1 MTLKALIVDDE
12 FHARSNLQMLLE
24 NYCADVEIIGS
35 AASPK
40 EAREILSVKKI
51 DVIFLDIKMPGE
63 DGFEFLSTI
72 ENKNFGVI
80 FITAY
85 NEYALDAFKAD
96 AVDYLEK
103 PIDIEEL
110 IDAVEKIR
118 KIKNSEKPLSLNQDL
133 VELIKSVVNKQM
145 DFEKTSIPTKDGL
158 VIVNNQDIIHLEA
171 SESYT
176 TIYLSDGKKYL
187 SSKNIKVFEENLNPN
202 IFFRT
207 HKSHIINF
215 AHHLKEFNRS
225 LGNLAVMS
233 DGKQIPVSR
242 RKLTEFLSKINTF

>member
-1 MTLKALIVDDE
+1 MSLKALIVDDE
-12 FHARSNLQMLLE
+12 FHARSNLEMLLE
-24 NYCADVEIIGS
+24 NYCEDVVIVGS
-35 AASPK
+35 ASSPT
-40 EAREILSVKKI
+40 EARKILADNKI

-63 DGFEFLSTI
+63 DGFQFLSSVK
-72 ENKNFGVI
+72 EKDFAVV

-96 AVDYLEK
+96 AIDYLEK
-103 PIDIEEL
+103 PIDIDEL

-118 KIKNSEKPLSLNQDL
+118 KIKNSQKPLSLNEDL

-145 DFEKTSIPTKDGL
+145 DFEKTSIPTRDGL
-158 VIVNNQDIIHLEA
+158 VIVNNQDIVHLEA

-176 TIYLSDGKKYL
+176 TIYLMGGKKYL

-225 LGNLAVMS
+225 LGNLAVMT

>member
-1 MTLKALIVDDE
+1 MSLKALIVDDE
-12 FHARSNLQMLLE
+12 FHARSNLEMLLE
-24 NYCADVEIIGS
+24 NYCEDVEIVGS
-35 AASPK
+35 AASPD
-40 EAREILSVKKI
+40 EARAILDKSDI

-63 DGFEFLSTI
+63 DGFEFLKSV
-72 ENKNFGVI
+72 ENKNFGVV

-96 AVDYLEK
+96 AIDYLEK
-103 PIDIEEL
+103 PIDIDEL
-110 IDAVEKIR
+110 VSAVEKIK
-118 KIKNSEKPLSLNQDL
+118 KIKGSDTPITLNEDL
-133 VELIKSVVNKQM
+133 VELIKSVVNKQI

-158 VIVNNQDIIHLEA
+158 VIVNNQDIVHLEA

-176 TIYLSDGKKYL
+176 SIYLTDGRKYL

-233 DGKQIPVSR
+233 NEKQIPVSR

>member
-1 MTLKALIVDDE
+1 MSLNALIVDDE
-12 FHARSNLQMLLE
+12 FHARSNLEMLLE
-24 NYCADVEIIGS
+24 NYCDDINIVGS
-35 AASPK
+35 ASSPS
-40 EAREILSVKKI
+40 EARVVLNQNKV
-51 DVIFLDIKMPGE
+51 DVVFLDIKMPGE
-63 DGFEFLSTI
+63 DGFQFLSSLD
-72 ENKNFGVI
+72 KKDFAVV

-103 PIDIEEL
+103 PIDIDEL

-118 KIKNSEKPLSLNQDL
+118 KIKNSEKPLAMNEDL
-133 VELIKSVVNKQM
+133 IDLIKSVVNKQM

-158 VIVNNQDIIHLEA
+158 VIVNNQDIVHLEA

-176 TIYLSDGKKYL
+176 TIYLVDGKKYL

-233 DGKQIPVSR
+233 NGKQIPVSR

>member
-1 MTLKALIVDDE
+1 MKLRALIVDDE
-12 FHARSNLQMLLE
+12 FHARSNLEMLLE
-24 NYCADVEIIGS
+24 NYCEDVEVVGS
-35 AASPK
+35 ASSPN
-40 EAREILSVKKI
+40 EARKILQEKEV
-51 DVIFLDIKMPGE
+51 DVLFLDIKMPGE
-63 DGFEFLSTI
+63 DGFEFLKSLD
-72 ENKNFGVI
+72 KKDFGVI

-96 AVDYLEK
+96 AIDYLEK

-118 KIKNSEKPLSLNQDL
+118 KLKSSPGPITLNQDL
-133 VELIKSVVNKQM
+133 IDLIKSVVNKQM
-145 DFEKTSIPTKDGL
+145 DFEKTSIPTRDGL
-158 VIVNNQDIIHLEA
+158 VIVNNQDIVHLEA

-176 TIYLSDGKKYL
+176 TIYLADGKKYL
-187 SSKNIKVFEENLNPN
+187 SSKNIKIFEENLNPN

-233 DGKQIPVSR
+233 NNQQIPVSR
-242 RKLTEFLSKINTF
+242 RKLSEFLSKINTF

>member
-1 MTLKALIVDDE
+1 MSLKALIVDDE
-12 FHARSNLQMLLE
+12 FHARSNLEMLLE
-24 NYCADVEIIGS
+24 NYCDDVTIVGS
-35 AASPK
+35 AASPN
-40 EAREILSVKKI
+40 EARKILAEEKV
-51 DVIFLDIKMPGE
+51 DVVFLDIKMPGE
-63 DGFEFLSTI
+63 DGFEFLNSI
-72 ENKNFGVI
+72 KVKDFAVV

-96 AVDYLEK
+96 AIDYLEK
-103 PIDIEEL
+103 PIDIDEL

-118 KIKNSEKPLSLNQDL
+118 KIKNSDTPLSLNQNL
-133 VELIKSVVNKQM
+133 VDLIKSVVNKQM

-158 VIVNNQDIIHLEA
+158 VIVNNQEIVHLEA

-176 TIYLSDGKKYL
+176 TIYLLDGKKYL

-233 DGKQIPVSR
+233 NGQQIPVSR

>member
-1 MTLKALIVDDE
+1 MSLKALIVDDE
-12 FHARSNLQMLLE
+12 FHARSNLEMLLE
-24 NYCADVEIIGS
+24 NYCEDVEVVGS
-35 AASPK
+35 AASPV
-40 EAREILSVKKI
+40 EARAILSKNEI

-63 DGFEFLSTI
+63 DGFEFLKSV
-72 ENKNFGVI
+72 ENKNFGVV

-96 AVDYLEK
+96 AIDYLEK
-103 PIDIEEL
+103 PIDIDEL
-110 IDAVEKIR
+110 IGAVEKIR
-118 KIKNSEKPLSLNQDL
+118 KIKSSDTPISLNEDL
-133 VELIKSVVNKQM
+133 VDLIKSVVNKQI

-158 VIVNNQDIIHLEA
+158 VIVNNQDIVHLEA

-176 TIYLSDGKKYL
+176 SIYLTDGKKYL

-233 DGKQIPVSR
+233 NNKQIPVSR

>member
-1 MTLKALIVDDE
+1 MSLNALIVDDE
-12 FHARSNLQMLLE
+12 FHARSNLEMLLE
-24 NYCADVEIIGS
+24 NYCEDVNVIGA
-35 AASPK
+35 AASPE
-40 EAREILSVKKI
+40 EARKFLSNNEV

-63 DGFEFLSTI
+63 DGFEFLKSLD
-72 ENKNFGVI
+72 NKEFGVI

-110 IDAVEKIR
+110 VDAVEKIR
-118 KIKNSEKPLSLNQDL
+118 KIKNSEEPISLNQDL
-133 VELIKSVVNKQM
+133 IDLIKSVVNKQM
-145 DFEKTSIPTKDGL
+145 DFEKTSIPTRDGL

-176 TIYLSDGKKYL
+176 TIYLQDGKKYL

-233 DGKQIPVSR
+233 NEEQIPVSR

>member
-1 MTLKALIVDDE
+1 MSLRALIVDDE
-12 FHARSNLQMLLE
+12 FHARSNLEMLLE
-24 NYCADVEIIGS
+24 NYCEDVEIVGT
-35 AASPK
+35 AASPD
-40 EAREILSVKKI
+40 EARLILGENKI

-63 DGFEFLSTI
+63 DGFEFLKSLDD
-72 ENKNFGVI
+72 KSFGVI

-110 IDAVEKIR
+110 TDAVEKIR
-118 KIKNSEKPLSLNQDL
+118 KIKTSETPLTLNQDL
-133 VELIKSVVNKQM
+133 IDLIKSVVNKQM
-145 DFEKTSIPTKDGL
+145 DFEKTSIPTRDGL

-176 TIYLSDGKKYL
+176 TIFLADGKKYL

-233 DGKQIPVSR
+233 NDEQIPVSR

>member
-1 MTLKALIVDDE
+1 MSLKALIVDDE
-12 FHARSNLQMLLE
+12 FHARSNLEMLLE
-24 NYCADVEIIGS
+24 NYCEDVEIVGS
-35 AASPK
+35 AASPD
-40 EAREILSVKKI
+40 EARAILDKSDV

-63 DGFEFLSTI
+63 DGFEFLKSV
-72 ENKNFGVI
+72 ENKNFGVV

-96 AVDYLEK
+96 AIDYLEK
-103 PIDIEEL
+103 PIDIDEL
-110 IDAVEKIR
+110 VSAVEKIK
-118 KIKNSEKPLSLNQDL
+118 KIKGSDTPISLNEDL
-133 VELIKSVVNKQM
+133 VELIKSVVNKQI

-158 VIVNNQDIIHLEA
+158 VIVNNQDIVHLEA

-176 TIYLSDGKKYL
+176 SIYLTDGRKYL

-233 DGKQIPVSR
+233 NEKQIPVSR

>member
-1 MTLKALIVDDE
+1 MSLKALIVDDE
-12 FHARSNLQMLLE
+12 FHARSNLEMLLD
-24 NYCADVEIIGS
+24 NYCEDVEVIGS
-35 AASPK
+35 AASPS
-40 EAREILSVKKI
+40 EARTLLEKNKV

-63 DGFEFLSTI
+63 DGFEFLKSI
-72 ENKNFGVI
+72 EDKSFGVI

-96 AVDYLEK
+96 AIDYLEK
-103 PIDIEEL
+103 PIDIDEL
-110 IDAVEKIR
+110 IGAVDKIR
-118 KIKNSEKPLSLNQDL
+118 RIKTSDAPISLNEDL
-133 VELIKSVVNKQM
+133 VDLIKSVVNKQI

-158 VIVNNQDIIHLEA
+158 VIVNNQDIVHLEA

-176 TIYLSDGKKYL
+176 TIFLTDGKKYL

-233 DGKQIPVSR
+233 NDKQIPVSR

>member
-1 MTLKALIVDDE
+1 MSLRALIVDDE
-12 FHARSNLQMLLE
+12 FHARSNLEMLLE
-24 NYCADVEIIGS
+24 NYCDDVDIVGT
-35 AASPK
+35 AASAD
-40 EAREILSVKKI
+40 EARLILSENKI

-63 DGFEFLSTI
+63 DGFELLKSLDD
-72 ENKNFGVI
+72 KSFGVI

-110 IDAVEKIR
+110 TDAVEKIR
-118 KIKNSEKPLSLNQDL
+118 KIKSSETPLTLNQDL
-133 VELIKSVVNKQM
+133 IDLIKSVVNKQM
-145 DFEKTSIPTKDGL
+145 DFEKTSIPTRDGL

-176 TIYLSDGKKYL
+176 TIFLSDGKKYL

-202 IFFRT
+202 FHQKT
-207 HKSHIINF
+207 N
-215 AHHLKEFNRS
+215 
-225 LGNLAVMS
+225 
-233 DGKQIPVSR
+233 
-242 RKLTEFLSKINTF
+242 

>member
-1 MTLKALIVDDE
+1 MSLNALIVDDE
-12 FHARSNLQMLLE
+12 FHARSNLEMLLD
-24 NYCADVEIIGS
+24 NYCEDVTIVGS
-35 AASPK
+35 ASSPD
-40 EAREILSVKKI
+40 EARKVLDKEEV
-51 DVIFLDIKMPGE
+51 DVVFLDIKMPGE
-63 DGFEFLSTI
+63 DGFEFLNSLDSK
-72 ENKNFGVI
+72 EFAVV

-96 AVDYLEK
+96 AIDYLEK
-103 PIDIEEL
+103 PIDIDEL
-110 IDAVEKIR
+110 TVAVEKIR
-118 KIKNSEKPLSLNQDL
+118 RMKNSEKPLSLNDDL
-133 VELIKSVVNKQM
+133 VDLIKSVVNKQM

-158 VIVNNQDIIHLEA
+158 VIVNNQDIVHLEA

-176 TIYLSDGKKYL
+176 TIHLFDGKKYL

-225 LGNLAVMS
+225 LGNLAVMTN
-233 DGKQIPVSR
+233 GKQIPVSR

>member
-1 MTLKALIVDDE
+1 MSLKALIVDDE
-12 FHARSNLQMLLE
+12 FHARSNLEMLLE
-24 NYCADVEIIGS
+24 NYCEDVDIIGS
-35 AASPK
+35 ASSPS
-40 EAREILSVKKI
+40 EARVILADNDI

-63 DGFEFLSTI
+63 DGFQFLSSVK
-72 ENKNFGVI
+72 EKDFAVV

-96 AVDYLEK
+96 AIDYLEK
-103 PIDIEEL
+103 PIDIDEL

-118 KIKNSEKPLSLNQDL
+118 RIKNSEKPLSLNDDL

-145 DFEKTSIPTKDGL
+145 DFEKTSIPTRDGL
-158 VIVNNQDIIHLEA
+158 VIVNNQDIVHLEA

-176 TIYLSDGKKYL
+176 TIYLIDGKKYL

-225 LGNLAVMS
+225 LGNLAVMT

>member
-1 MTLKALIVDDE
+1 MKLRALIVDDE
-12 FHARSNLQMLLE
+12 FHARSNLEMLLE
-24 NYCADVEIIGS
+24 NYCEDVEVVGS
-35 AASPK
+35 ASSPN
-40 EAREILSVKKI
+40 EARKILQDKEV
-51 DVIFLDIKMPGE
+51 DVLFLDIKMPGE
-63 DGFEFLSTI
+63 DGFEFLKSLD
-72 ENKNFGVI
+72 KKDFGVI

-96 AVDYLEK
+96 AIDYLEK

-110 IDAVEKIR
+110 IDAVEKI
-118 KIKNSEKPLSLNQDL
+118 KKLKSSPGPITLNQDL
-133 VELIKSVVNKQM
+133 IDLIKSVVNKQM
-145 DFEKTSIPTKDGL
+145 DFEKTSIPTRDGL
-158 VIVNNQDIIHLEA
+158 VIVNNQDIVHLEA

-176 TIYLSDGKKYL
+176 TIYLADGKKYL
-187 SSKNIKVFEENLNPN
+187 SSKNIKIFEENLNPN

-233 DGKQIPVSR
+233 NNQQIPVSR
-242 RKLTEFLSKINTF
+242 RKLSEFLSKINTF

>member
-1 MTLKALIVDDE
+1 MSLKALIVDDE
-12 FHARSNLQMLLE
+12 FHARSNLEMLLE
-24 NYCADVEIIGS
+24 NYCDDVTIVGS
-35 AASPK
+35 AASPN
-40 EAREILSVKKI
+40 EARKILAEEKV
-51 DVIFLDIKMPGE
+51 DVVFLDIKMPGE
-63 DGFEFLSTI
+63 DGFEFLNSI
-72 ENKNFGVI
+72 KVKDFAVV

-96 AVDYLEK
+96 AIDYLEK
-103 PIDIEEL
+103 PIDIDEL

-118 KIKNSEKPLSLNQDL
+118 KIKNSDQPLSLNQNL

-145 DFEKTSIPTKDGL
+145 DYEKTSIPTKDGL
-158 VIVNNQDIIHLEA
+158 VIVNNQEIVHLEA

-176 TIYLSDGKKYL
+176 TIFLLDGKKYL

-233 DGKQIPVSR
+233 NGQQIPVSR

>member
-1 MTLKALIVDDE
+1 M
-12 FHARSNLQMLLE
+12 
-24 NYCADVEIIGS
+24 
-35 AASPK
+35 
-40 EAREILSVKKI
+40 
-51 DVIFLDIKMPGE
+51 
-63 DGFEFLSTI
+63 
-72 ENKNFGVI
+72 
-80 FITAY
+80 
-85 NEYALDAFKAD
+85 DAFKAD
-96 AVDYLEK
+96 AIDYLEK
-103 PIDIEEL
+103 PIDIDEL

-118 KIKNSEKPLSLNQDL
+118 KIKNSEKPLSMNDDL
-133 VELIKSVVNKQM
+133 IELIKSVVNKQM

-158 VIVNNQDIIHLEA
+158 VIVNNQEIVHLEA

-176 TIYLSDGKKYL
+176 TIHLIDGKKYL

-225 LGNLAVMS
+225 LGNLAVMTN
-233 DGKQIPVSR
+233 GKQIPVSR

>member
-1 MTLKALIVDDE
+1 MSLKALIVDDE
-12 FHARSNLQMLLE
+12 FHARSNLEMLLE
-24 NYCADVEIIGS
+24 NYCEDVDIVGS
-35 AASPK
+35 AASPD
-40 EAREILSVKKI
+40 EARAILDKNDV

-63 DGFEFLSTI
+63 DGFEFLKSV
-72 ENKNFGVI
+72 ENKNFGVV

-96 AVDYLEK
+96 AIDYLEK
-103 PIDIEEL
+103 PIDIDEL
-110 IDAVEKIR
+110 VSAVEKIK
-118 KIKNSEKPLSLNQDL
+118 KIKGSDTPISLNEDL
-133 VELIKSVVNKQM
+133 VELIKSVVNKQI

-158 VIVNNQDIIHLEA
+158 VIVNNQDIVHLEA

-176 TIYLSDGKKYL
+176 SIYLTDGRKYL

-233 DGKQIPVSR
+233 NEKQIPVSR

>member
-1 MTLKALIVDDE
+1 MSLNALIVDDE
-12 FHARSNLQMLLE
+12 FHARSNLEMLLE
-24 NYCADVEIIGS
+24 NYCDDITIVGS
-35 AASPK
+35 ASSPS
-40 EAREILSVKKI
+40 EARILLGQHKV

-63 DGFEFLSTI
+63 DGFQFLSSI
-72 ENKNFGVI
+72 ENKDFAVV

-96 AVDYLEK
+96 AIDYLEK
-103 PIDIEEL
+103 PIDIDEL

-118 KIKNSEKPLSLNQDL
+118 KIKNSEKPLAMNEDL
-133 VELIKSVVNKQM
+133 IELIKSVVNKQM

-158 VIVNNQDIIHLEA
+158 VIVNNQEIVHLEA

-176 TIYLSDGKKYL
+176 TIHLIDGKKYL

-225 LGNLAVMS
+225 LGNLAVMTN
-233 DGKQIPVSR
+233 GKQIPVSR

>member
-1 MTLKALIVDDE
+1 MNLKALIVDDE
-12 FHARSNLQMLLE
+12 FHARSNLEMLLD
-24 NYCADVEIIGS
+24 NYCEDVEVIGS
-35 AASPK
+35 ASSPK
-40 EAREILSVKKI
+40 EARELLDKNEV

-63 DGFEFLSTI
+63 DGFQFLKSI
-72 ENKNFGVI
+72 EEKNFGVI

-103 PIDIEEL
+103 PIDIDEL
-110 IDAVEKIR
+110 VSAVEKIR
-118 KIKNSEKPLSLNQDL
+118 KIKNSSTPISFNEDL
-133 VELIKSVVNKQM
+133 VDLIKSVVNKQI

-158 VIVNNQDIIHLEA
+158 VIVNNQDIVHLEA

-176 TIYLSDGKKYL
+176 SIYLSDGKKYL
-187 SSKNIKVFEENLNPN
+187 SSKNIKVFEENLNPS

-233 DGKQIPVSR
+233 NNKQIPVSR

>member
-1 MTLKALIVDDE
+1 MSLKALIVDDE
-12 FHARSNLQMLLE
+12 FHARSNLEMLLE
-24 NYCADVEIIGS
+24 NYCEDVEIVGS
-35 AASPK
+35 AASPD
-40 EAREILSVKKI
+40 EARAILDKSDI

-63 DGFEFLSTI
+63 DGFEFLKSV
-72 ENKNFGVI
+72 ENKNFGVV

-96 AVDYLEK
+96 AIDYLEK
-103 PIDIEEL
+103 PIDIDEL
-110 IDAVEKIR
+110 VSAVEKIK
-118 KIKNSEKPLSLNQDL
+118 KIKGSDTPISLNEDL
-133 VELIKSVVNKQM
+133 VELIKSVVNKQI

-158 VIVNNQDIIHLEA
+158 VIVNNQDIVHLEA

-176 TIYLSDGKKYL
+176 SIYLTDGRKYL

-233 DGKQIPVSR
+233 NEKQIPVSR

>member
-1 MTLKALIVDDE
+1 MSLRALIVDDE
-12 FHARSNLQMLLE
+12 FHARSNLEMLLE
-24 NYCADVEIIGS
+24 NYCDDVDIVGT
-35 AASPK
+35 AASAD
-40 EAREILSVKKI
+40 EARLILSENKI

-63 DGFEFLSTI
+63 DGFELLKSLDD
-72 ENKNFGVI
+72 KSFGVI

-110 IDAVEKIR
+110 TDAVEKIR
-118 KIKNSEKPLSLNQDL
+118 KIKSSETPLTLNQDL
-133 VELIKSVVNKQM
+133 IDLIKSVVNKQM
-145 DFEKTSIPTKDGL
+145 DFEKTSIPTRDGL

-176 TIYLSDGKKYL
+176 TIFLSDGKKYL

-233 DGKQIPVSR
+233 NDEQIPVSR

>member
-1 MTLKALIVDDE
+1 MSLNALIVDDE
-12 FHARSNLQMLLE
+12 FHARSNLEMLLE
-24 NYCADVEIIGS
+24 NYCEDVTIVGS
-35 AASPK
+35 ASSPD
-40 EAREILSVKKI
+40 EARKVLDKENV
-51 DVIFLDIKMPGE
+51 DVVFLDIKMPGE
-63 DGFEFLSTI
+63 DGFEFLNSL
-72 ENKNFGVI
+72 ESKEFAVV

-96 AVDYLEK
+96 AIDYLEK
-103 PIDIEEL
+103 PIDIDEL
-110 IDAVEKIR
+110 TVAVEKIR
-118 KIKNSEKPLSLNQDL
+118 KMKNSEKPLTLNEDL
-133 VELIKSVVNKQM
+133 VDLIKSVVNKQM

-158 VIVNNQDIIHLEA
+158 VIVNNQDIVHLEA

-176 TIYLSDGKKYL
+176 SIYLTDGKKYL

-225 LGNLAVMS
+225 LGNLAVMTN
-233 DGKQIPVSR
+233 GKQIPVSR

>member
-1 MTLKALIVDDE
+1 MSLKALIVDDE
-12 FHARSNLQMLLE
+12 FHARSNLEMLLE
-24 NYCADVEIIGS
+24 NYCDDVTIVGS
-35 AASPK
+35 AASPN
-40 EAREILSVKKI
+40 EARKILAEEKI
-51 DVIFLDIKMPGE
+51 DVVFLDIKMPGE
-63 DGFEFLSTI
+63 DGFEFLNSI
-72 ENKNFGVI
+72 KVKDFAVV

-96 AVDYLEK
+96 AIDYLEK
-103 PIDIEEL
+103 PIDIDEL

-118 KIKNSEKPLSLNQDL
+118 KIKNSDTPLALNQNLID
-133 VELIKSVVNKQM
+133 LIKSVVNKQM

-158 VIVNNQDIIHLEA
+158 VIVNNQEIVHLEA

-176 TIYLSDGKKYL
+176 TIHLLDGKKYL

-215 AHHLKEFNRS
+215 AHHLKK
-225 LGNLAVMS
+225 NLIVLWE
-233 DGKQIPVSR
+233 I
-242 RKLTEFLSKINTF
+242 